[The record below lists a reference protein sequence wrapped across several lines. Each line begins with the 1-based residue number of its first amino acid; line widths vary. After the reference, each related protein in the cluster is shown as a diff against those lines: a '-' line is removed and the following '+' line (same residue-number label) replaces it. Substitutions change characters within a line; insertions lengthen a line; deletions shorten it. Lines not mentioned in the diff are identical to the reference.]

1 MIRFDNV
8 HKAYGEHRVL
18 CGLTFDVPDGSVTGI
33 VGPNGSGK
41 TTALKVLSGLLS
53 PDEGTAYIDGRRYG
67 ESDDAGRTLGAFLG
81 HATVPATMTGV
92 GYLNYVAD
100 LLGARRDRVRTYLD
114 IVGLSGAASQRVGG
128 YSLGMRQRLGLAS
141 ALVGEAKTLVLDE
154 PVNGLDIEGVKW
166 MRDYLRS
173 SAQAGRCILLSS
185 HLLSELELVAD
196 RLVILADGVA
206 SREGTIE
213 SLRAD
218 AIPGVLVACDNPQT
232 LHPFLTRAGA
242 EATLEPGRVRVIGRD
257 VPWVAG
263 VVAAAAAAGAHVR
276 VTGIVESTRGIEDV
290 YLEETSQTERHPAI
304 TEATR

>member
-1 MIRFDNV
+1 VIRFDNV

-18 CGLTFDVPDGSVTGI
+18 CGLSFEVPDGSVTGI

-41 TTALKVLSGLLS
+41 TTALKVLCGLLS
-53 PDEGTAYIDGRRYG
+53 PDAGTALIDGRAYR
-67 ESDDAGRTLGAFLG
+67 ETDDAGRTLGAFLG

-100 LLGARRDRVRTYLD
+100 LLGARRDHVRTYLD
-114 IVGLSGAASQRVGG
+114 IVGLSGASTQRVGG

-173 SAQAGRCILLSS
+173 SAEAGRCILLSS

-213 SLRAD
+213 SLRAA
-218 AIPGVLVACDNPQT
+218 AIPGVLVTCDDPQT
-232 LHPFLTRAGA
+232 LQPSFTRAGA
-242 EATLEPGRVRVIGRD
+242 ETIFEPGRVHVIGRD

-263 VVAAAAAAGAHVR
+263 VVASAAAGAHVR
-276 VTGIVESTRGIEDV
+276 VTGIVAATRGIEDV
-290 YLEETSQTERHPAI
+290 YLEETSHTERHPAI